1 MTRKLTLITGLS
13 CLASALVNGT
23 VEDLNDM
30 DRVDYDAFVKGLAY
44 DLGPSARVEDVAR
57 DASGEGIEPRLGRI
71 AVASHGK
78 EVLANVV
85 DYVVAYDP
93 AEARE
98 EPEEYTGPEEEED
111 EPAEE
116 EPLPGSLQGLTVA
129 EAQAA
134 LAPVGLSAEDLKLVD
149 EAVEAALNAGCLL
162 IQERLGIETGDVAG
176 MFWAG
181 LEEDAVKAQFARY
194 LKTERN
200 FEDD

>member
-1 MTRKLTLITGLS
+1 MTRKLTLITGLA
-13 CLASALVNGT
+13 CLASALVNNDESGLDA
-23 VEDLNDM
+23 EGLIDLK
-30 DRVDYDAFVKGLAY
+30 AFREGIAF

-57 DASGEGIEPRLGRI
+57 DAGGEGIEARNARI
-71 AVASHGK
+71 ALASVGGV
-78 EVLANVV
+78 VLAEVV

-98 EPEEYTGPEEEED
+98 EPEEYTGPDEEPD
-111 EPAEE
+111 EE

-134 LAPVGLSAEDLKLVD
+134 LAPVGLSETDRKLVE
-149 EAVEAALNAGCLL
+149 EATEAALNAGCLL
-162 IQERLGIETGDVAG
+162 IQQRLGIETGDVAG

-181 LEEDAVKAQFARY
+181 LEEEAVRAQFARY

-200 FEDD
+200 FEGD